1 MLGSAMTK
9 SPFDERFLAKL
20 EAAFA
25 QHAGT
30 DAQIDLPELQ
40 RALGLRSE
48 YFARRILSLFD
59 TNGDGVV
66 SKQEFLDGAHT
77 LLVGSDRD
85 KLWFAFR
92 LYDHDGD
99 GFLDRS
105 ELLRMISMALAEN
118 EIVERANQSPE
129 QLTRIFLS
137 AADRNR
143 DGRISFDEFVA
154 AAEKKLPQLIRR
166 MTRNEAIW
174 LAPNEDLF
182 VLLDER
188 AAGKSE
194 VPSGRW
200 AYAGAVPWIFLTLFF
215 VTNAALF
222 LVAMFRIAAQSPLS
236 NSFAQVG
243 RALARCIDFDGALIL
258 VPMARRLLTR
268 LRNTRIGR
276 GFPIDESIDFHKI
289 VGHTLF
295 VLAMAHAAAFVT
307 AYGVGH
313 PSVLAIV
320 TTARGAT
327 GLALLLVFAV
337 MWFFS
342 LSFIRRG
349 RRFELFY
356 FTHLLYLVWFV
367 LAIAHGPPFALWAG
381 VPLLGY
387 MVEQVMRLARRS
399 PRSAVLA
406 SAPQRSGVTRL
417 EITRP
422 AGMRFSAGDYCFLR
436 IPAIAKRE
444 WHPFTISSAPER
456 DHLVFHIR
464 SLGNWSGALRRHVE
478 AHPDDPKLIAYVDGP
493 YGTPSADIFQSPIVV
508 LIGAGIGVT
517 PFASVLESIAM
528 RAADATA
535 TRSAIEQVYFFWLNK
550 DQYSFEWFADLLK
563 DLEQKDQRG
572 VLDLHLCMT
581 GVRAGATALGLE
593 IARELMKS
601 AGRSDIITGLRHHT
615 HFGPPDWNDMLG
627 AIVKRHPGCI
637 IKAYF
642 CGPVGLAKTLRPTC
656 EKLGMTFH
664 EERL

>member
-1 MLGSAMTK
+1 MTK
-9 SPFDERFLAKL
+9 SSSASPLDARLLAKL
-20 EAAFA
+20 EVAFGK
-25 QHAGT
+25 HAGA
-30 DAQIDLPELQ
+30 DGEIDLSELQ
-40 RALGLRSE
+40 QALGLRSE
-48 YFARRILSLFD
+48 YFARRVLSLFD

-66 SKQEFLDGAHT
+66 SKQEFLDGART

-99 GFLDRS
+99 GFLDRN

-118 EIVERANQSPE
+118 EIVERAAQSPE
-129 QLTRIFLS
+129 QLVRIFLS
-137 AADRNR
+137 VADRNK

-154 AAEKKLPQLIRR
+154 AAEKKLPDLMRK

-188 AAGKSE
+188 GAGKGE
-194 VPSGRW
+194 VPSGNW
-200 AYAGAVPWIFLTLFF
+200 AYAGAVPWVFLALFF
-215 VTNAALF
+215 VANSALF
-222 LVAMFRIAAQSPLS
+222 LVALFRIAAQSPPS
-236 NSFAQVG
+236 NSFAQIG

-258 VPMARRLLTR
+258 VPMARRMLTR
-268 LRNTRIGR
+268 LRNTRVGR
-276 GFPIDESIDFHKI
+276 FLPIDESIDFHKI

-295 VLAMAHAAAFVT
+295 VLAMAHAAAFIA

-313 PSVLAIV
+313 PDVFAIA
-320 TTARGAT
+320 TTGRGAT
-327 GLALLLVFAV
+327 GLALLVVFVV
-337 MWFFS
+337 MWLFS
-342 LSFIRRG
+342 LPFIRRG
-349 RRFELFY
+349 QRFELFY

-367 LAIAHGPPFALWAG
+367 LAIAHGPSFALWAG
-381 VPLLGY
+381 VPLLGFLI
-387 MVEQVMRLARRS
+387 EQAIRLARRS
-399 PRSAVLA
+399 PPSAVLA
-406 SAPQRSGVTRL
+406 STPQRSGVTRL
-417 EITRP
+417 EIARP
-422 AGMRFSAGDYCFLR
+422 PGMRFSAGDYCFLR

-464 SLGNWSGALRRHVE
+464 SLGNWTSALRRHVE
-478 AHPDDPKLIAYVDGP
+478 VNPTQSNLVAYVDGP
-493 YGTPSADIFQSPIVV
+493 YGTPSAGIFQSPIVV

-528 RAADATA
+528 RASNPSEAA
-535 TRSAIEQVYFFWLNK
+535 SAIEQVYFFWLNK

-563 DLEQKDQRG
+563 DLEQKDRRG

-615 HFGPPDWNDMLG
+615 HFGPPDWDDMLG
-627 AIVKRHPGCI
+627 AIVKRHSG
-637 IKAYF
+637 
-642 CGPVGLAKTLRPTC
+642 
-656 EKLGMTFH
+656 
-664 EERL
+664 